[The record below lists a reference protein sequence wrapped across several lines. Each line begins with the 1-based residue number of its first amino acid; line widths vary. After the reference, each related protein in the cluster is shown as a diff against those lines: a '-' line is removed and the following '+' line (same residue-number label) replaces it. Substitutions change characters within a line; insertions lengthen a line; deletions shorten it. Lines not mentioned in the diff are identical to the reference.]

1 MESEGTDIVERGGVK
16 QDEKNHDV
24 VGGGVVDDDGTAR
37 TILNGHFE
45 LSLFLSEYGHFP
57 NFSLSNSFLCCTF
70 TLSCYSLS
78 VVAVVFMAF
87 STNHSSIQYE
97 PQYDTCTCS
106 VGLPPPVRQD
116 GGYSWSR
123 CLRPVRVRNHVVRNE
138 TSDVQAGILEV
149 NSTIHLERETDKRR
163 RNAHISFG
171 LSLGAESIE

>member
-70 TLSCYSLS
+70 TLSCYFLS

-87 STNHSSIQYE
+87 STNQPTVYPIRTSIRH
-97 PQYDTCTCS
+97 
-106 VGLPPPVRQD
+106 LHMF
-116 GGYSWSR
+116 SWS
-123 CLRPVRVRNHVVRNE
+123 
-138 TSDVQAGILEV
+138 
-149 NSTIHLERETDKRR
+149 STPRTTRR
-163 RNAHISFG
+163 R
-171 LSLGAESIE
+171 LLLESLLASCSGTEPCGTE

>member
-1 MESEGTDIVERGGVK
+1 MDISS
-16 QDEKNHDV
+16 
-24 VGGGVVDDDGTAR
+24 
-37 TILNGHFE
+37 
-45 LSLFLSEYGHFP
+45 SLCFFRNMAISQTFH
-57 NFSLSNSFLCCTF
+57 SL
-70 TLSCYSLS
+70 TLSFAAPLLYPAIFFLLWPWYSWP
-78 VVAVVFMAF
+78 FQP
-87 STNHSSIQYE
+87 TNQPSIQYE
-97 PQYDTCTCS
+97 PQYDTCTCL

-149 NSTIHLERETDKRR
+149 NNTIHLEREMDKRR